1 MAIRIQNSTIIDD
14 NRNIVDAGI
23 GTFNNALN
31 VGSAGTIF
39 SATTRISSE
48 NVLSVRNSSNA
59 SALEVTGIGSVGI
72 GTTNPQRSLH
82 IEGNGIIVSSASN
95 TIFSAETTS
104 AGSNILSVRN
114 SSNLP
119 ALEITGVGSMGV
131 GIATPTRTLHV
142 AGNGFVVSS
151 GVTTLFSAETYS
163 GSGNILS
170 ITGIN
175 NYPAMEVSG
184 IGSVGIG
191 TTVPRKS
198 LHVEG
203 NGVLFTNN
211 NNTLLSVESFS
222 GQSDKVLDI
231 RDSSNNTIL
240 GVTTN
245 VFSYSNPIQ
254 SVFSVESVSN
264 SSSIFSVVN
273 NANTS
278 ALEVT
283 GIGSVGIGITTPT
296 RALHVNGNGVVVS
309 AGATSIFSIDTSN
322 NSGSSFEVL
331 SNSGGIAMQ
340 VTGIGSVGFGVSNPT
355 RSLHVEGNGLLVSVG
370 STAVF
375 SVDSAVGTSNIFE
388 VLDPNNNVLLGISTV
403 NVGVGTTNPTS
414 KLHVVG
420 DAQISRVGL
429 GTTAGALMDLLVNGA
444 TAIKQDII
452 APSSGVYTIDITS
465 ANEFVT
471 SSSVTGITTF
481 NLSNLGQL
489 PTGFIWRGV
498 LSFGYVSGTVNWF
511 TGNVGYGVTWDGNY
525 PPTLTANEVETIIIS
540 VGGGSTTIQAS
551 YLNGRGI

>member
-14 NRNIVDAGI
+14 SRNIVDAGI

-48 NVLSVRNSSNA
+48 NVLSVRNSSN
-59 SALEVTGIGSVGI
+59 
-72 GTTNPQRSLH
+72 
-82 IEGNGIIVSSASN
+82 
-95 TIFSAETTS
+95 
-104 AGSNILSVRN
+104 
-114 SSNLP
+114 LP
-119 ALEITGVGSMGV
+119 ALDITGVGSMGV

-142 AGNGFVVSS
+142 EGNGMVVSS
-151 GVTTLFSAETYS
+151 GSTTVFSAETYS

-184 IGSVGIG
+184 IGSVGVG

-222 GQSDKVLDI
+222 EQSDKVLDI

-331 SNSGGIAMQ
+331 NNSGGIAMQ

-414 KLHVVG
+414 KLQVTG
-420 DAQISRVGL
+420 DLTADDLRIQSVSEESTLINGNTITLNYGL
-429 GTTAGALMDLLVNGA
+429 GGGNIAICTNPSGPITLNVIEIPTNATFNNRLLKFSVFVNQGA
-444 TAIKQDII
+444 TGYACSTVNLNGVPETIRY
-452 APSSGVYTIDITS
+452 PSGVIPTPSTNSIDIFNFIGINTVGS
-465 ANEFVT
+465 A
-471 SSSVTGITTF
+471 SSAANYLVLGL
-481 NLSNLGQL
+481 NDSN
-489 PTGFIWRGV
+489 FRI
-498 LSFGYVSGTVNWF
+498 
-511 TGNVGYGVTWDGNY
+511 
-525 PPTLTANEVETIIIS
+525 
-540 VGGGSTTIQAS
+540 
-551 YLNGRGI
+551 